1 MAEFRL
7 GRLKFNWRGDWTTST
22 AFVIDDI
29 VRFGANS
36 YVCIGNHTS
45 ASTQS
50 GFSGDSIYWQLH
62 TAGFDY
68 QNEWQTNTS
77 YVPDDIVKEGGNL
90 YICTNQ
96 HTSTG
101 IVSAWYTTDFPAHWE
116 LFQEGLNFV
125 GTYATNTYYGIN
137 DVTLYGCR
145 QYRTIV
151 PFQSPADQTATGVG
165 NTNPYD
171 PTGIG
176 SDLFFPPEQNF
187 APFDKGFKN
196 RGSFLESTRY
206 QRGDIVEFKGS
217 TYVAISTNPIELFPN
232 ENPNDWKFLN
242 LGIGTGGNDAWDQTE
257 NYAKGQLVRFG
268 GNTYQAD
275 QLKIEA
281 FNRPTGIGST
291 TLDTGVNGWSLLHR
305 GFSWTGAYTTSR
317 IYEIGDIAEFQSSA
331 YISVAST
338 NVGTTPGSD
347 ENIWQAFAIGD
358 SAALLTTKGDLLT
371 RNGTGPTR
379 QGIGTQGTVLRVS
392 TSDEIEWNF
401 SGKLTKTYYVD
412 SELGSDN
419 ALGES
424 PDSAFKTISFA
435 STSTNP
441 TFDITNAVYDAT
453 TGLTTITAANHGLF
467 AGQEIKLVGLMF
479 TCNSTPGPATTFPS
493 GAEGFYF
500 NVESITD
507 GDTFVTRVGPST
519 IAHEYV
525 SGGVVTN
532 AAPVILKL
540 SAGTFRETLPITLS
554 KNFNISGDVLR
565 GTTVVPAAGVSTD
578 GVTPNDRSTMFLV
591 SDATTI
597 QSITMKGLKG
607 FDYDVNDPF
616 NTEKMQ
622 HKVGVGTTACGV
634 YIRLNP
640 NESIRTRS
648 PYIKDCT
655 TFSDLANDGSGHG
668 GAIGILIEGG
678 RHHLNPEG
686 AGFKSMVFDAFTNI
700 NSDGVGF
707 MLEDDAVAEV
717 VSCFTYYC
725 SFGYF
730 SDDGSEIRSLS
741 GNNSYGDYG
750 AVSAGFSTHEVARPG
765 KLFGDKMEL
774 VTGQTTGTISVGAT
788 MRGTES
794 GARATLTNDQSSA
807 DALYFKYPTGF
818 GNTGS
823 NPVNAAVGVG
833 TTVFKPGEFV
843 EFDSVGAG
851 QTGRVKIA
859 TASNAVG
866 GQKDILLEVTGL
878 TTAPIVGDS
887 IGFTTVGL
895 GQSDTSSYI
904 IRTQTDFVEPT
915 KVTVFDALYT
925 PQTGIMTV
933 FTVENHGLSF
943 GDFVQVKT
951 GSLAFIC
958 PTGGTAIAQSSAY
971 PRATDPIAGVPIQI
985 SGVGNTFF
993 EIQTLNNKTIGNG
1006 RATEN
1011 VPSTSVGVHTYIGS
1025 PGGIGKTAFE
1035 AITLGDGR
1043 ATLAIAPGKGT
1054 APIIGNDNQAFLMR
1068 SKFSK
1073 IRLTG
1078 HDFLLVGT
1086 GSTADTNY
1094 PNVNEN
1100 TASQGNETNV
1110 VAPGRI
1116 FFVSTDQGGNFRV
1129 GEFFSVNQLTGAA
1142 TLDASAF
1149 NLSGLTELK
1158 LGAIGGQVG
1167 ESIAEF
1173 SSDETMGGDSNAA
1186 CPTEKAVRGFLTR
1199 GNMDNT
1205 SGILVPPRGSQA
1217 TRPTGVD
1224 LIEGGIRYD
1233 TDANTVEFYNGGSWL
1248 PLGAF
1253 SSVDVS
1259 SNGTILANKEQA
1271 FCNTS
1276 GGAFTITLP
1285 AAPVKGDSVRIFDV
1299 NKTFDTQNLT
1309 VARNGNPIMGDAS
1322 DLVVSTEGAAFE
1334 LVFYDGTQGWR
1345 IITV

>member
-196 RGSFLESTRY
+196 RGSFIGTTRY

-275 QLKIEA
+275 QLKIDA

-851 QTGRVKIA
+851 ATGRVKIA
-859 TASNAVG
+859 SASNAVG

-1253 SSVDVS
+1253 SSVDVN

>member
-794 GARATLTNDQSSA
+794 GARGTLTNDQSSA

-851 QTGRVKIA
+851 ATGRVKIA
-859 TASNAVG
+859 SASNAVG

-1253 SSVDVS
+1253 SSVDVN

>member
-275 QLKIEA
+275 QLKIDA

-794 GARATLTNDQSSA
+794 GARGTLTNDQSSA

-851 QTGRVKIA
+851 ATGRVKIA
-859 TASNAVG
+859 SASNAVG

-1253 SSVDVS
+1253 SSVDVN

>member
-196 RGSFLESTRY
+196 RGSFIGTTRY

-275 QLKIEA
+275 QLKIDA

-794 GARATLTNDQSSA
+794 GARGTLTNDQSSA

-851 QTGRVKIA
+851 ATGRVKIA
-859 TASNAVG
+859 SASNAVG

-1253 SSVDVS
+1253 SSVDVN

>member
-196 RGSFLESTRY
+196 RGSFIGTTRY

-275 QLKIEA
+275 QLKIDA

-794 GARATLTNDQSSA
+794 GARGTLTNDQSSA

-851 QTGRVKIA
+851 ATGRVKIA
-859 TASNAVG
+859 SASNAVG

>member
-196 RGSFLESTRY
+196 RGSFIGTTRY

-794 GARATLTNDQSSA
+794 GARGTLTNDQSSA

>member
-196 RGSFLESTRY
+196 RGSFIGTTRY

-275 QLKIEA
+275 QLKIDA

-338 NVGTTPGSD
+338 NTGTTPGTDST
-347 ENIWQAFAIGD
+347 IWQAFAIGD

-794 GARATLTNDQSSA
+794 GARGTLTNDQSSA

-851 QTGRVKIA
+851 ATGRVKIA
-859 TASNAVG
+859 SASNAVG

-1253 SSVDVS
+1253 SSVDVN

>member
-7 GRLKFNWRGDWTTST
+7 GRLKFNWRGDWTTAT

-45 ASTQS
+45 AVSQS
-50 GFSGDSIYWQLH
+50 GFSGDSAYWQLH

-68 QNEWQTNTS
+68 QNEWATSTS

-90 YICTNQ
+90 YICTSQ

-101 IVSAWYTTDFPAHWE
+101 VTSSWYSSDFPAYWA

-125 GTYATNTYYGIN
+125 GAYTTNTYYGIN
-137 DVTLYGCR
+137 DVITYGAR
-145 QYRTIV
+145 RYRTTV

-165 NTNPYD
+165 NTSAHD
-171 PTGIG
+171 MLGIG

-187 APFDKGFKN
+187 AAFDNGYVN
-196 RGSFLESTRY
+196 EGSYIDTTRY
-206 QRGDIVEFKGS
+206 QRGDIVEYKGS
-217 TYVAISTNPIELFPN
+217 TYVAISTNPYGFQPN
-232 ENPNDWKFLN
+232 ESENDWKFLN
-242 LGIGTGGNDAWDQTE
+242 LGIGTGGNDAWDQTQQ
-257 NYAKGQLVRFG
+257 YSKGELVRFG

-275 QLKIEA
+275 ILKIEA
-281 FNRPTGIGST
+281 HQRPTGIGST
-291 TLDTGVNGWSLLHR
+291 TIDKGVNGWSLLHR
-305 GFSWTGAYTTSR
+305 GFNWTGTYSTSTY
-317 IYEIGDIAEFQSSA
+317 YEIGDIAEYTSSA

-338 NVGTTPGSD
+338 NVGTTPGTDST
-347 ENIWQAFAIGD
+347 IWQAFAIGD

-379 QGIGTQGTVLRVS
+379 QGIGTQGAVLKVS
-392 TSDEIEWNF
+392 SSDEIEWNF

-412 SELGSDN
+412 SELGN
-419 ALGES
+419 NNNLGET
-424 PDSAFKTISFA
+424 PDSSFKTISYA

-441 TFDITNAVYDAT
+441 TRDISTATYDAS
-453 TGLTTITAANHGLF
+453 TGITTITAANHGLF

-479 TCNSTPGPATTFPS
+479 TCNYGLSTTFPS
-493 GAEGFYF
+493 GAEGYYF

-507 GDTFVTRVGPST
+507 SNTFVTRVGPST

-540 SAGTFRETLPITLS
+540 SAGTFKETLPITLG
-554 KNFNISGDVLR
+554 KNFSIAGDVLR
-565 GTTVVPAAGVSTD
+565 GTTVEPAAGVSTD
-578 GVTPNDRSTMFLV
+578 GVTPNNRSTMFFV

-607 FDYDVNDPF
+607 FDFDVNDPF
-616 NTEKMQ
+616 TTDKMQ

-640 NESIRTRS
+640 NESILTRS
-648 PYIKDCT
+648 PYMKDCT
-655 TFSDLANDGSGHG
+655 TFSDVANDGTGHG

-686 AGFKSMVFDAFTNI
+686 KGYKSMVFDAFTNI
-700 NSDGVGF
+700 NSGGVGF

-725 SFGYF
+725 AFGYF

-741 GNNSYGDYG
+741 GNNSYGTYG
-750 AVSAGFSTHEVARPG
+750 SVAAGFSTHETARPG

-774 VTGQTTGTISVGAT
+774 QAGTVVGTIAVGAT

-794 GARATLTNDQSSA
+794 GARATVTNDQSSA
-807 DALYFKYPTGF
+807 DAVYFKYIAGM

-833 TTVFKPGEFV
+833 STVFKPGENI
-843 EFDSVGAG
+843 ELDSVGAG
-851 QTGRVKIA
+851 GTGYMRIA
-859 TASNAVG
+859 SASNSVT

-878 TTAPIVGDS
+878 TTAPTVGDA
-887 IGFTTVGL
+887 IGFTTVGM

-904 IRTQTDFVEPT
+904 VRTQTNFVEPT
-915 KVTVFDALYT
+915 KVTVYDALYT
-925 PQTGIMTV
+925 PQSGIMTV
-933 FTVENHGLSF
+933 FTVESHGLSF

-958 PTGGTAIAQSSAY
+958 PAGGTAIAQSSAY
-971 PRATDPIAGVPIQI
+971 PRATDPIAGNPIQI

-993 EIQTLNNKTIGNG
+993 EIQTLNTKTIGNG

-1025 PGGIGKTAFE
+1025 PGGIGKTAYQ

-1043 ATLAIAPGKGT
+1043 ATLSIAPGKGS
-1054 APIIGNDNQAFLMR
+1054 APVIGNDNQAFNMR

-1078 HDFLLVGT
+1078 HDFLLIGT
-1086 GSTADTNY
+1086 GNTTATTY

-1100 TASQGNETNV
+1100 NASQGNETNV

-1129 GEFFSVNQLTGAA
+1129 GEYFSVNQLTGAA

-1158 LGAIGGQVG
+1158 LGAIGGQIG

-1173 SSDETMGGDSNAA
+1173 SSDETMGGDSNGA

-1199 GNMDNT
+1199 GKMDNT
-1205 SGILVPPRGSQA
+1205 SGMLVPPRGQQA
-1217 TRPTGVD
+1217 ARPTGSD

-1233 TDANTVEFYNGGSWL
+1233 TDANAIEFYNGAAWL
-1248 PLGAF
+1248 PLGAYA
-1253 SSVDVS
+1253 SVDVS
-1259 SNGTILANKEQA
+1259 GNGTTLANKQQA

-1285 AAPVKGDSVRIFDV
+1285 GSPVKGDSVRIFDV

-1309 VARNGNPIMGDAS
+1309 ISRNGNPIMGDAS
-1322 DLVVSTEGAAFE
+1322 DLTVSTEGAAFE
-1334 LVFYDGTQGWR
+1334 LVFYDGSQGWR

>member
-275 QLKIEA
+275 QLKIDA

-851 QTGRVKIA
+851 ATGRVKIA
-859 TASNAVG
+859 SASNAVG

-1253 SSVDVS
+1253 SSVDVN

>member
-196 RGSFLESTRY
+196 RGSFIGTTRY

-257 NYAKGQLVRFG
+257 NYAKGELVRFG

-794 GARATLTNDQSSA
+794 GARGTLTNDQSSA

-851 QTGRVKIA
+851 ATGRVKIA
-859 TASNAVG
+859 SASNAVG

-1253 SSVDVS
+1253 SSVDVN

>member
-257 NYAKGQLVRFG
+257 NYAKGELVRFG

-275 QLKIEA
+275 QLKIDA

-851 QTGRVKIA
+851 ATGRVKIA
-859 TASNAVG
+859 SASNAVG

>member
-22 AFVIDDI
+22 AFVIDDL

-36 YVCIGNHTS
+36 YVCVGNHTS

-68 QNEWQTNTS
+68 QNEWATNTS

-101 IVSAWYTTDFPAHWE
+101 IVSAWYTSDFPAHWE

-196 RGSFLESTRY
+196 RGSFIGTTRY

-232 ENPNDWKFLN
+232 ENPEDWKFLN

-275 QLKIEA
+275 QLKIDA
-281 FNRPTGIGST
+281 FSRPTGIGST
-291 TLDTGVNGWSLLHR
+291 TLDSGVNGWSLLHR

-317 IYEIGDIAEFQSSA
+317 VYEIGDIAEFQSSA

-338 NVGTTPGSD
+338 NTGTTPGSD

-419 ALGES
+419 SLGES

-453 TGLTTITAANHGLF
+453 TGITTITADNHGLF

-507 GDTFVTRVGPST
+507 GNTFVTRVGPST

-794 GARATLTNDQSSA
+794 GARAALTNDQSSA
-807 DALYFKYPTGF
+807 DALYFKYEVGF

-851 QTGRVKIA
+851 QTGRTKIA
-859 TASNAVG
+859 SASNSVG

-904 IRTQTDFVEPT
+904 VRTQTDFVEPT
-915 KVTVFDALYT
+915 KMTVFDALYT

-933 FTVENHGLSF
+933 FTVGNHGLSF

-951 GSLAFIC
+951 GSLSFIC

-1025 PGGIGKTAFE
+1025 PGGIGKTAVD

-1205 SGILVPPRGSQA
+1205 SGILVPPRGTQA

-1259 SNGTILANKEQA
+1259 SGGTILANKEQA

-1276 GGAFTITLP
+1276 GGAFSITLP
-1285 AAPVKGDSVRIFDV
+1285 PSPVKGDSVRIFDV

>member
-22 AFVIDDI
+22 AFVIDDL

-36 YVCIGNHTS
+36 YVCVGNHTS

-68 QNEWQTNTS
+68 QNEWATNTS

-101 IVSAWYTTDFPAHWE
+101 IVSAWYTSDFPAHWE

-196 RGSFLESTRY
+196 RGSFIGTTRY

-232 ENPNDWKFLN
+232 ENPEDWKFLN

-275 QLKIEA
+275 QLKIDA
-281 FNRPTGIGST
+281 FSRPTGIGST
-291 TLDTGVNGWSLLHR
+291 TLDSGVNGWSLLHR

-317 IYEIGDIAEFQSSA
+317 VYEIGDIAEFQSSA

-338 NVGTTPGSD
+338 NTGTTPGSD

-419 ALGES
+419 SLGES

-453 TGLTTITAANHGLF
+453 TGITTITADNHGLF

-507 GDTFVTRVGPST
+507 GNTFVTRVGPST

-794 GARATLTNDQSSA
+794 GARAALTNDQSSA
-807 DALYFKYPTGF
+807 DALYFKYEVGF

-851 QTGRVKIA
+851 QTGRTKIA
-859 TASNAVG
+859 SASNSVG

-904 IRTQTDFVEPT
+904 VRTQTDFVEPT
-915 KVTVFDALYT
+915 KMTVFDALYT

-933 FTVENHGLSF
+933 FTVGNHGLSF

-951 GSLAFIC
+951 GSLSFIC

-1025 PGGIGKTAFE
+1025 PGGIGKTAVD

-1205 SGILVPPRGSQA
+1205 SGMLVPPRGTQA

-1259 SNGTILANKEQA
+1259 SGGTILANKEQA

-1276 GGAFTITLP
+1276 GGAFSITLP
-1285 AAPVKGDSVRIFDV
+1285 PSPVKGDSVRIFDV